1 MSDTIHLLI
10 ERYGLIAVFAG
21 CLTEG
26 ETAAILGG
34 FFAHQA
40 VFVPWQAYLATFL
53 GAFGGDT
60 FFFLMGRRFA
70 GHAIVR
76 RLIAKPGF
84 SHAHDFLH
92 NHPNLFIFLNRYIYG
107 MRLFGGVAAGL
118 SDIPFARFV
127 VINMLSS
134 LLWAAIFCG
143 LGYFFGLGAETLLGE
158 TIRKHHRLLIALGI
172 GIAVLVFGH
181 FAARWV
187 MRRQARRSA

>member
-1 MSDTIHLLI
+1 MSDTIHLLV
-10 ERYGLIAVFAG
+10 ERYGLIAVFIG
-21 CLTEG
+21 CLAEG

-40 VFVPWQAYLATFL
+40 VFVPWQAFLATFL

-70 GHAIVR
+70 DHRIVR
-76 RLIAKPGF
+76 RLRAKPGF
-84 SHAHDFLH
+84 SHAHEFLQR
-92 NHPNLFIFLNRYIYG
+92 HPNLFVFCNRFIYG

-118 SDIPFARFV
+118 SEIPFGRFV
-127 VINMLSS
+127 VINALSS
-134 LLWAAIFCG
+134 LVWASLFGG

-172 GIAVLVFGH
+172 GVAALVLGH
-181 FAARWV
+181 FAARWIL
-187 MRRQARRSA
+187 RRQARQRA